1 MPPPPPEPTL
11 RPVDARRYHEEA
23 IKEFPD
29 LFADKLPPRNQ
40 RRINPDAPIHRIEL
54 KDPKKTINGRLFALP
69 EKFLNSMIDFLE
81 EHLLA
86 GHIRPSKSQ
95 FAAGTW
101 MIPKKDPTAMPRV
114 VHDYRALNENTVK
127 DHTPLPRQDLIICQL
142 AKAKYRGSWT
152 AQTRITRWLCTPTTF
167 TKPHS
172 KPRLDYLNG

>member
-1 MPPPPPEPTL
+1 MPRKDKPHTRFIRYRIERTTRRNATRSTWNLPPPPPSEPTL

-23 IKEFPD
+23 IKEFLD
-29 LFADKLPPRNQ
+29 LFVDKLPPRNQ
-40 RRINPDAPIHRIEL
+40 RRINPNAPVHRIEL

-101 MIPKKDPTAMPRV
+101 MIPNKDPTAMPRIV
-114 VHDYRALNENTVK
+114 GAMQGQRETLFGT
-127 DHTPLPRQDLIICQL
+127 
-142 AKAKYRGSWT
+142 
-152 AQTRITRWLCTPTTF
+152 
-167 TKPHS
+167 
-172 KPRLDYLNG
+172 